1 MSLHSFLKSRAVFPM
16 LAPAKPVALL
26 DSADDGAVADGA
38 QAFAM
43 QTIATSA
50 VAAVQDWAETAP
62 ADLDDGETLADRLF
76 ALMVGIADE
85 NQDGELDDAEQAV
98 VESAMNMAWD
108 YLSSK
113 GASDD
118 DIDALFNGD
127 PEAAAAAADRV
138 QQVVVE
144 NLPDGEDAAADEMDD
159 FAFGEGQDSVFDG
172 ILDAVYKKKMV
183 IRKGKKVRVMKR
195 VSGTVRLTGKQR
207 VAIKKA
213 SLKSRSSA
221 AMHKRMKS
229 MRVRKQMGLK

>member
-1 MSLHSFLKSRAVFPM
+1 MLPSFLKTRAVTQLVGLVPQT
-16 LAPAKPVALL
+16 AVL
-26 DSADDGAVADGA
+26 DAADDAAVAGGA
-38 QAFAM
+38 QSFAM
-43 QTIATSA
+43 QDITMRA
-50 VAAVQDWAETAP
+50 VAAVQTWCETT
-62 ADLDDGETLADRLF
+62 ADELDEGETFADRLF
-76 ALMVGIADE
+76 SLMVGIADE
-85 NQDGELDDAEQAV
+85 DQNGELDEAEQAV
-98 VESAMNMAWD
+98 VEVAMNGAWD

-113 GASDD
+113 GASDE

-127 PEAAAAAADRV
+127 AEPAAAAADRV
-138 QQVVVE
+138 MQVVVE
-144 NLPDGEDAAADEMDD
+144 NLPEGDDAAADEMDD
-159 FAFGEGQDSVFDG
+159 VAFGTGQDAVFDG

-183 IRKGKKVRVMKR
+183 IRKGKKVRIMKR